1 MWVKR
6 PPHPSRDVIVLLCP
20 GLRKMVHAQCRD
32 VSTSI
37 KSPRYTRLPSRHN
50 LRKPWCSSSSR
61 DFINHQG
68 SLTVLL
74 RTSLSPLVCV
84 CIIHHTHT
92 LGTGLAQGPAPIDRA
107 VCVYHP
113 LSIITTHWDMTN
125 LSCPTREIVLPLR
138 DGFSETCP
146 LGIKVRCT
154 CVARGPEQESIYAC
168 FWF

>member
-1 MWVKR
+1 MCGSR
-6 PPHPSRDVIVLLCP
+6 DHHPSRDVIVLLCP

-84 CIIHHTHT
+84 CVSSITHTHTRHRSCSRTRAYRQGSVCVPSIIHHHNT
-92 LGTGLAQGPAPIDRA
+92 LGHDQFVMPDTRDRPSPEGWIFGNVSPRYKSTLHMRRA
-107 VCVYHP
+107 G
-113 LSIITTHWDMTN
+113 
-125 LSCPTREIVLPLR
+125 TR
-138 DGFSETCP
+138 T
-146 LGIKVRCT
+146 GIKIRL
-154 CVARGPEQESIYAC
+154 
-168 FWF
+168 F